1 MSCGL
6 IRACILVDVNA
17 KNVDVGAGNVGGG
30 MRIVM
35 IGVQLAS
42 LVKFRAPLI
51 RALIAQGHQVVAC
64 APEPSDYWEN
74 LLKETGA
81 TYVPMPMSRNG
92 INPLRDLRL
101 FMWLVGML
109 RQQKP
114 DILFCFQAKA
124 VIYGLPAGWLEG
136 VKNRIAMIEGL
147 GQGFIP
153 GTGLKRRIVRLVVP
167 SLYFIALRFARRVI
181 FLNQNDV
188 GDFKRRYLVRDKQ
201 IRLVPGIGID
211 LEKFSQQPLP
221 VAQPLTFLMI
231 ARLIIDKGVREYLA
245 AAQIVKSK
253 HPEVRFQL
261 IGEPDYSHVGVPVND
276 VQASGVVDYIGEVR
290 DVRPYLAGCH
300 VFVLPSYR
308 EGMPVA
314 AMEALAT
321 GRAIVTT
328 TAPGAREMV
337 VPGQNG
343 DLVPP
348 CDIKALAQALLK
360 MVDSAETLADKGA
373 ASRNLAV
380 SRFEVG
386 KINQQIISIL
396 MSEA

>member
-1 MSCGL
+1 
-6 IRACILVDVNA
+6 
-17 KNVDVGAGNVGGG
+17 

-42 LVKFRAPLI
+42 LVKFRALLI

-101 FMWLVGML
+101 FMWLVRMIRL
-109 RQQKP
+109 QKP

-124 VIYGLPAGWLEG
+124 VIYGLPAGWLAG
-136 VKNRIAMIEGL
+136 VKNRIGMIEGL
-147 GQGFIP
+147 GQAFVP
-153 GTGLKRRIVRLVVP
+153 GKGLKRKIVRLVVP
-167 SLYFIALRFARRVI
+167 ALYFIALRFARRVI
-181 FLNQNDV
+181 FLNRNDV
-188 GDFKRRYLVRDKQ
+188 DDFKRRYLVRDRQ

-221 VAQPLTFLMI
+221 VALPLTFLMI
-231 ARLIIDKGVREYLA
+231 VRLIIDKGVREYLA

-261 IGEPDYSHVGVPVND
+261 IGEPDYSHVGVPVNE

-300 VFVLPSYR
+300 VFVLPTYR

-328 TAPGAREMV
+328 DAPGAREMV

-343 DLVPP
+343 ELIPP

-360 MVDSAETLADKGA
+360 IVDSAETLADKGA

>member
-6 IRACILVDVNA
+6 IRAVILVDVNA

-51 RALIAQGHQVVAC
+51 RSLIAQGHQVVAC

-81 TYVPMPMSRNG
+81 AYVPMPMSRNG

-101 FMWLVGML
+101 FVWLARMI

-124 VIYGLPAGWLEG
+124 VIYGLPAGWLAG

-188 GDFKRRYLVRDKQ
+188 GDFKCRYLVRDKQ

-221 VAQPLTFLMI
+221 TAQPLIFLMI

-276 VQASGVVDYIGEVR
+276 VQASGAVDYIGEVR

-300 VFVLPSYR
+300 VFVLPTYR

-328 TAPGAREMV
+328 DAPGAREMV

-343 DLVPP
+343 ELIPP